1 MNQEQWDELKQW
13 SSTRRARMIE
23 PVAWIGQ
30 DAFAALL
37 GGETICQTMTPSQ
50 AMYDDVP
57 LTVIPPGFAIVP
69 VEPTEAMI
77 EAYLTAQAQYCL
89 DVDKRM
95 GVIRPTLAC
104 AAGLK
109 AMLTAAKGE

>member
-1 MNQEQWDELKQW
+1 
-13 SSTRRARMIE
+13 MIE

-37 GGETICQTMTPSQ
+37 GGETICQTMTPNQ

-77 EAYLTAQAQYCL
+77 EAGAAAHASILHGSCLTAS
-89 DVDKRM
+89 D
-95 GVIRPTLAC
+95 LASK
-104 AAGLK
+104 LYK
-109 AMLTAAKGE
+109 AMLTAAAKGE

>member
-1 MNQEQWDELKQW
+1 
-13 SSTRRARMIE
+13 MIE

-30 DAFAALL
+30 DAFVALL

-69 VEPTEAMI
+69 VEPTA
-77 EAYLTAQAQYCL
+77 
-89 DVDKRM
+89 
-95 GVIRPTLAC
+95 
-104 AAGLK
+104 
-109 AMLTAAKGE
+109 AMLQQAGDFDGTPDKLLRAIWATMVLAAKGE

>member
-1 MNQEQWDELKQW
+1 
-13 SSTRRARMIE
+13 MIE
-23 PVAWIGQ
+23 PVAWTNKWYVENGRNFRHIEAMPCQ
-30 DAFAALL
+30 HPSFDIPLYALP
-37 GGETICQTMTPSQ
+37 E
-50 AMYDDVP
+50 
-57 LTVIPPGFAIVP
+57 GFAIVP